1 MSFSKYME
9 EEIEPYLVKRES
21 IMDIGNINA
30 RRYTADNQ
38 RASMLVVH
46 GFSEGMYKYREI
58 VFNFLKMGIGCTIFE
73 FPGHGKSGGG
83 MPDRIHTEDFGE
95 YVDTIG
101 MVSSRMDDDCPR
113 FIFAHSMGGCAAALY
128 LEENPSSP
136 FEKAILSSPMLK
148 INTHGVG
155 ENAALRLSDIMV
167 RYHRKDNFVFGQGVW
182 EKTNDTFQSSA
193 GADRGRF
200 EENLAYRTSHAE
212 YQKSGATWKWLNEG
226 IKASRRARENFI
238 RIGIPILLLRA
249 EDDGYVDKD
258 VFAGLDNPHLEIADI
273 PFSRHECL
281 NSSRETNDATYR
293 LIRDFLFP
301 QSFQSV
307 DQIKFRQ

>member
-1 MSFSKYME
+1 MSFSRYMD
-9 EEIEPYLVKRES
+9 EEIEPYIEERARV
-21 IMDIGNINA
+21 MDIDGINA
-30 RRYTADNQ
+30 RCYTADRQ

-58 VFNFLKMGIGCTIFE
+58 IFNFLKMGMGCTIFE
-73 FPGHGKSGGG
+73 FPGHGKSRGG
-83 MPDRIHTEDFGE
+83 MTDRIHTEDFQE
-95 YVDTIG
+95 YVDTIKK
-101 MVSSRMDDDCPR
+101 VSSMMQDEGPR

-136 FEKAILSSPMLK
+136 FEKAVLSSPMLK

-200 EENLAYRTSHAE
+200 EENLSYRTSHPE

-226 IKASRRARENFI
+226 IKASRKARSNFGK
-238 RIGIPILLLRA
+238 IGIPVLLLRA
-249 EDDGYVDKD
+249 EDDSYVDKD
-258 VFAGLDNPHLEIADI
+258 VFELLENPHLEIADI
-273 PFSRHECL
+273 PLSRHECL

-293 LIRDFLFP
+293 LIRDFLLP
-301 QSFQSV
+301 PSGGSV
-307 DQIKFRQ
+307 D